1 MTCISSELVTAT
13 TRSMENILTGEPSTT
28 VLLKPSDSRK
38 GALRVEKSVPI
49 LPMQKIEEPISDW
62 SEPSV
67 LDKNS

>member
-38 GALRVEKSVPI
+38 DALRVEKSVPI
-49 LPMQKIEEPISDW
+49 PMQKIEEPISDW